1 MIEIRNVTKVFD
13 NHIAVDDVSL
23 EIANQEFFSLLGSSG
38 SGKTTLLR
46 MLAGFETPTS
56 GQILFDGVDM
66 THVPP
71 FARPVNMMFQ
81 SYALFPNMNVEQN
94 IAFGLKQDHLARPV
108 IKKRV
113 DEMLELVELRG
124 LNKRKI
130 HQLSGGQRQRVAL
143 ARCLAKRPKVLM
155 LDEPLSAL
163 DKKLREQMQFQL
175 VDIQEET
182 GITFVMVTHDQSE
195 AMTMSSRIAIM
206 NNGYIE
212 QVGTPNEVYEFPQ
225 NKFTA
230 DFIGTTNLFSAT
242 VVESECDYTTF
253 DSTECNASLRVNR
266 PIEALA
272 GQELYLAVRPEKM
285 QIIKKNG
292 QATTKDPNSFIG
304 VVEDIAYLGGLST
317 YHVRLASGR
326 KIKATDFNIERDADH
341 PTWEDEVIVRFD
353 DANLM
358 VLLS

>member
-13 NHIAVDDVSL
+13 KHTAVDDVSL
-23 EIANQEFFSLLGSSG
+23 NIDNREFFSLLGSSG

-94 IAFGLKQDHLARPV
+94 IAFGLKQDHLSRSV
-108 IKKRV
+108 INKRV
-113 DEMLELVELRG
+113 DEMLELVELNS

-195 AMTMSSRIAIM
+195 AMTMSTRIAVM

-230 DFIGTTNLFSAT
+230 DFIGTTNLFSA
-242 VVESECDYTTF
+242 VVSKSEANHTYF
-253 DSTECNASLRVNR
+253 QSPDSDCQFKIER
-266 PIEALA
+266 PIEAPQ
-272 GQELYLAVRPEKM
+272 GQALFLAVRPEKL
-285 QIIKKNG
+285 QIQKTNG
-292 QATTKDPNSFIG
+292 KIITDKTNLFTG

-317 YHVRLASGR
+317 YHVRLADG
-326 KIKATDFNIERDADH
+326 KIIKATDFNIERDADH
-341 PTWEDEVIVRFD
+341 PTWEDEVLLKFD